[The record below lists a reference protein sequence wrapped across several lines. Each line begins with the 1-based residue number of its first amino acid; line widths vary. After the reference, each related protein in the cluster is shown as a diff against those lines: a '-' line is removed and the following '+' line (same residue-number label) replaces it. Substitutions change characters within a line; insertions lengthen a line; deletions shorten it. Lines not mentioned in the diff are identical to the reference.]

1 MTSSSFQQTACGCPA
16 GRGGDRNARGAAG
29 SGSLLPGAVLV
40 LAALLSG
47 APAQA
52 ERADRNQPLNFASDS
67 AKVDEARQVNILSGN
82 VEITKGSIAIRADRV
97 EVRQGPEGYQSAVA
111 IGWPDRRA
119 TFRQKREGSDELLE
133 GEAERLE
140 YDSRTNTVRLVNQAV
155 MRRLRAGVVVDE
167 VSGAVI
173 SYDNSTEVFQVLG
186 RTDPTAPAG
195 RVRGVLTP
203 RAPDGAA
210 SAPGVRQ

>member
-1 MTSSSFQQTACGCPA
+1 MMPSSSCL
-16 GRGGDRNARGAAG
+16 AG
-29 SGSLLPGAVLV
+29 SGRPAHRSAFAGASAGSLCLGAVLA
-40 LAALLSG
+40 LAMLL
-47 APAQA
+47 ACATAQA

-97 EVRQGPEGYQSAVA
+97 EVRQGPEGYQAAVA
-111 IGWPDRRA
+111 TGWPDRRA

-140 YDSRTNTVRLVNQAV
+140 YDSRTNTVRLVNQAT

-186 RTDPTAPAG
+186 RADAAAPAG

-203 RAPDGAA
+203 RAPEAPA
-210 SAPGVRQ
+210 SAPGAAR